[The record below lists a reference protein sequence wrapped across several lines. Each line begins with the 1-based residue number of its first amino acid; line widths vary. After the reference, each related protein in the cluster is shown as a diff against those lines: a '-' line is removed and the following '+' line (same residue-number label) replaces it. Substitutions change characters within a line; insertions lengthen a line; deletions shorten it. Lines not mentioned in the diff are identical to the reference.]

1 MNQPADGFGFNLSSK
16 SDLSDFD
23 NQNTQLG
30 YNQWFLGTH
39 IEDVSPA
46 ELQKRAAAFSKK
58 QGKAA

>member
-1 MNQPADGFGFNLSSK
+1 MRDQFYGDRSAGVKDAAG
-16 SDLSDFD
+16 
-23 NQNTQLG
+23 
-30 YNQWFLGTH
+30 NQWFLGTH